1 MAADFSQVQE
11 NLARMLEVAL
21 ETTLRESD
29 GDSSWTFKRAESVN
43 GFGMKHCIVLT
54 ISSFRFRVMVI
65 IHLSFNDR
73 LKRFLADIMG
83 AKLQEVDDEKLIDR
97 LLELSNSF
105 CGHIKRHLQ
114 DTCPPLG
121 MSTPNL
127 LDSACLELD
136 DVVELAHE
144 AHVKATDAGGSE
156 PLFGASALVSL
167 LEEADFKINQP
178 QSPDHGGGDFESF
191 GELELF

>member
-1 MAADFSQVQE
+1 MSKDFSQVQE
-11 NLARMLEVAL
+11 NLAKMLEVAL

-29 GDSSWTFKRAESVN
+29 GDSAWTFKRENSVN

-65 IHLSFNDR
+65 IHLSINDR

-136 DVVELAHE
+136 DVVEIAHE

-167 LEEADFKINQP
+167 LDETDFNINQP
-178 QSPDHGGGDFESF
+178 QTSDQGGGDFESF